1 MHYIV
6 NDIECPWCVS
16 NDLYCLLVLLDT
28 VLYLVC
34 IVTKDIVWVMY
45 NIPYQ
50 MLIHVSGSRQ
60 NYQPTDIWSHSKIH
74 AFTQFALAAFFL
86 ATITILLFFVRKIL
100 FFSCHKR
107 NIVYVSVLFPGC
119 VSRLLVVLLLSFW
132 IHSGSSRKSGQRTR

>member
-16 NDLYCLLVLLDT
+16 NDLYCLLVLLGT

-100 FFSCHKR
+100 FFFLSQAEHRLRFCS
-107 NIVYVSVLFPGC
+107 I
-119 VSRLLVVLLLSFW
+119 SRLCLPTSCRPSVVILDTFR
-132 IHSGSSRKSGQRTR
+132 IIT